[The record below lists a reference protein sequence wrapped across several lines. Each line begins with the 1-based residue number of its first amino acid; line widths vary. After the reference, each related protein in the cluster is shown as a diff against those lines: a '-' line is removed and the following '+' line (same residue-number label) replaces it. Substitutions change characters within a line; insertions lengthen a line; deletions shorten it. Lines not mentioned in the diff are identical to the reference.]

1 MCSVYTSVQSLLSN
15 LLEHVWQQLQPLVFL
30 SVMLQTRHACFWPV
44 SHFHVSIFTK
54 LQSVTTLTQTFIS
67 VHLYVYTVFIRYSFS
82 HRRTVHSEGSSFF
95 EKQTYTWFIYNNEGV
110 LNSLISMLAE
120 T

>member
-54 LQSVTTLTQTFIS
+54 LQSVTTLTHKHLFLCIYMFI
-67 VHLYVYTVFIRYSFS
+67 LYSLDTLLVTDGQFTVKEGLSSRSKLIRGLFIRMK
-82 HRRTVHSEGSSFF
+82 EC
-95 EKQTYTWFIYNNEGV
+95 
-110 LNSLISMLAE
+110 
-120 T
+120 